1 VLINLSIDDDGVT
14 SEYTEWYVVDILGKV
29 LFESLSL
36 SLLCVFCFLFTMN
49 KLRLLFVDEVSEIT
63 FWFRWEDL
71 SLEEKAL
78 DSVMEWN
85 LISVEFI
92 LDIVLKLVLRLFEQ
106 SAQPINV
113 WFY

>member
-1 VLINLSIDDDGVT
+1 
-14 SEYTEWYVVDILGKV
+14 
-29 LFESLSL
+29 
-36 SLLCVFCFLFTMN
+36 MN